1 MVAILFIV
9 LFILQL
15 ISFYLIIL
23 LNSKV
28 ARFKDLEIRQ
38 DQVIREMDDSIG
50 AYLMEMKEE
59 NDRLIKELSLVQQV
73 PQSASIIEN
82 AVVTNQQPQASVIPE
97 TEKGLESIL
106 FKERVSEQL
115 ELPQKTFIPKN
126 FAANA
131 YNKQKAPSEQVLNQV
146 SPAEQV
152 KKEEAYPHLS
162 PFEREVVML
171 HKEGK
176 SIEEIAK
183 KTQKGKTEIELL
195 IKFHS

>member
-1 MVAILFIV
+1 MEILLIV

-23 LNSKV
+23 LNSKI

-38 DQVIREMDDSIG
+38 DQVIREMDNSIG
-50 AYLMEMKEE
+50 AYLMELKEE
-59 NDRLIKELSLVQQV
+59 NDRLIKELSKVQQA
-73 PQSASIIEN
+73 PTSS
-82 AVVTNQQPQASVIPE
+82 TSFQQPVVEELPKPSAVQGIN
-97 TEKGLESIL
+97 TGLESVL
-106 FKERVSEQL
+106 LKGKEPAQL
-115 ELPQKTFIPKN
+115 ELTHKTLIPKT

-131 YNKQKAPSEQVLNQV
+131 YNKQQGPTDQLSNKELPVEQK
-146 SPAEQV
+146 EQDDQFTN
-152 KKEEAYPHLS
+152 LS
-162 PFEREVVML
+162 LFEREVIRL

-176 SIEEIAK
+176 TIEEIAK